1 MSVLNRA
8 VQRQSGSDLDENL
21 GGEAALFLASPAE
34 RPIHLWVRP
43 YGLTERQI
51 GFYSRLVRFVH
62 PRHFAEVPFAFR
74 VFGGKQMTPGRLG
87 AQNFAA
93 SGDLEPLRDCFASFA
108 AGNWLRHEAR
118 KIVAAEAITNSFCFL
133 SQDRRAAKFQIPT
146 TKLQRNSTSQIPKG
160 KTDHVSL
167 FGY

>member
-1 MSVLNRA
+1 MRILAAKPHYFWHRP
-8 VQRQSGSDLDENL
+8 QSARSTCG
-21 GGEAALFLASPAE
+21 
-34 RPIHLWVRP
+34 VRP

-62 PRHFAEVPFAFR
+62 PRHFAQVPFAFR

-118 KIVAAEAITNSFCFL
+118 KIDAVVTLTTSFELGMGCW
-133 SQDRRAAKFQIPT
+133 A
-146 TKLQRNSTSQIPKG
+146 
-160 KTDHVSL
+160 
-167 FGY
+167 

>member
-1 MSVLNRA
+1 MLNRA
-8 VQRQSGSDLDENL
+8 VHRQSGSDLDENL

-34 RPIHLWVRP
+34 RPIHLRVRP
-43 YGLTERQI
+43 YALTERQI

-118 KIVAAEAITNSFCFL
+118 KIDAVVTLTTSFELGMGCWAL
-133 SQDRRAAKFQIPT
+133 SVRRLLEHCDVWKPRLN
-146 TKLQRNSTSQIPKG
+146 KSR
-160 KTDHVSL
+160 VS
-167 FGY
+167 

>member
-1 MSVLNRA
+1 MRIL
-8 VQRQSGSDLDENL
+8 
-21 GGEAALFLASPAE
+21 AAKPHYFWHRPQK

-93 SGDLEPLRDCFASFA
+93 SGDLEPLRNCFASFA

-118 KIVAAEAITNSFCFL
+118 KIVAAAAITNCFCFL